1 MTDAAQPQAAMRI
14 AILGATSQIAGD
26 LVRSM
31 AAEGR
36 HQLLLYAREP
46 ARVERWLEQAGLAGR
61 YAALPYAEYGRLEH
75 DAAINFVGVGDPS
88 RAAAMGGDIFGI
100 TLEYDEMVLRGLRD
114 HPQRRYIFL
123 SSGAAYGSTFLQPA
137 DAATQAAISINALT
151 PQEYYSAAKLHAECR
166 HRALP
171 QHAIVDLRVFN
182 MFSRTQDLGA
192 RFFITDIVRAIQ
204 SGSELATSPE
214 HMVRDFLHPSDF
226 HRLVECVLG
235 APPQNAALDCYSRAP
250 LSKAELLAAMAR
262 HFGLRHSSTGGTA
275 APAVNATGA
284 KPHYYSRNHKAA
296 AFGYQ
301 PAYSSLDTVL
311 TETAAIL
318 GRPQPE
324 QDHTPGDTP

>member
-1 MTDAAQPQAAMRI
+1 MTRPPAMRI

-36 HQLLLYAREP
+36 HQLLLYARDP
-46 ARVERWLEQAGLAGR
+46 AKVEQWLEQAGLAGR
-61 YAALPYAEYGRLEH
+61 YPALPYAEYGQLEH
-75 DAAINFVGVGDPS
+75 DAVINFVGVGDPS

-100 TLEYDEMVLRGLRD
+100 TLEYDELVLRGLRQ

-123 SSGAAYGSTFLQPA
+123 SSGAAYGSTFLEPA
-137 DAATQAAISINALT
+137 DQHTRASIAINALT

-166 HRALP
+166 HRALA

-182 MFSRTQDLGA
+182 IFSRTQDLGA

-204 SGSELATSPE
+204 DGSELQTSPDA
-214 HMVRDFLHPSDF
+214 MVRDFLHPSDF
-226 HRLVECVLG
+226 HRLVECVLQ
-235 APPQNAALDCYSRAP
+235 APPQNVALDCYSRAP
-250 LSKAELLAAMAR
+250 IAKAELLQAMQR
-262 HFGLRHSSTGGTA
+262 HFGLRYRVAAAGP

-296 AFGYQ
+296 ELGYR
-301 PAYSSLDTVL
+301 PAASSLDTVL
-311 TETAAIL
+311 TEAAAIL
-318 GRPQPE
+318 GRPRPE
-324 QDHTPGDTP
+324 PEHTSGDQQ

>member
-1 MTDAAQPQAAMRI
+1 MSAAMRI
-14 AILGATSQIAGD
+14 AILGATSQIAMD

-36 HQLLLYAREP
+36 HQLLLYARTPE
-46 ARVERWLEQAGLAGR
+46 RVQDWLRQAGLEGR
-61 YAALPYAEYGRLEH
+61 YPALPYADYGQAEH
-75 DAAINFVGVGDPS
+75 DAVINFVGVGDPS

-100 TLEYDEMVLRGLRD
+100 TLEYDEMALRGLRE

-123 SSGAAYGSTFLQPA
+123 SSGAAYGSTFLEPA
-137 DAATQAAISINALT
+137 DQHTRAAIAINALT

-204 SGSELATSPE
+204 AGAELQTSADP
-214 HMVRDFLHPSDF
+214 MVRDFLHPSDF
-226 HRLVECVLG
+226 HRLVECVLQ
-235 APPQNAALDCYSRAP
+235 APPQNTVLDCYSRAP
-250 LSKAELLAAMAR
+250 IAKAELLQAMEN
-262 HFGLRHSSTGGTA
+262 HFGLRYRSVA
-275 APAVNATGA
+275 APVAVNSTGA
-284 KPHYYSRNHKAA
+284 KPHYYSRNHQAA
-296 AFGYQ
+296 ELGYQ

-311 TETAAIL
+311 TEAAAIL

-324 QDHTPGDTP
+324 QEHSSGDKQ